1 MGTIQEALRELKK
14 QRRINE
20 AKSPKHLKE
29 SKLLKEDQD
38 TNDLYIIE
46 DSMGFYIG
54 DTESPSWNRDDSLIS
69 PDGVDVEL
77 GFVNDEEDAYKFT
90 KAQAAEMARFLDRHY
105 VGNDFNGD
113 GEEYDYTIKP
123 VTSKKSVQEAI
134 VEESGPVDQDGDTE
148 VLSFSLRKAVGE
160 SLNEEAGPVDQDG
173 DIEDLSFNLRKFYQ
187 ESCNKKEINESNDE
201 ETTASEPVNEFTV
214 GAILS
219 KFKDKDENA
228 IVKVLP
234 IDFAGQLLNIN
245 LSVDEDEEGNLTIGG
260 TLTPIETK
268 EENDIEQTDDTEN
281 VELEDEEELEE
292 DLGSVDEDGDV
303 EDLSFSLRDSYAESL
318 NEAKDP
324 EQKVTFENI
333 RKLPGFDNVERK
345 AAMAM
350 VKYAKQNNDI
360 DTIQD
365 FKDFLDDNYG
375 KIGVAI
381 QMGNKL
387 NSADFA
393 DLVSD
398 DKKFAD
404 VITKICRKI
413 NWIDDNGYYVDD
425 EGDGGRANA
434 KKPSVNELIRNYIKL
449 ATKDAVGQKI
459 TYKILDKAYFDN
471 DYSGLEKVDLK

>member
-1 MGTIQEALRELKK
+1 MGTIQEALRELRQQRTLSENKK
-14 QRRINE
+14 V
-20 AKSPKHLKE
+20 K
-29 SKLLKEDQD
+29 
-38 TNDLYIIE
+38 
-46 DSMGFYIG
+46 
-54 DTESPSWNRDDSLIS
+54 
-69 PDGVDVEL
+69 
-77 GFVNDEEDAYKFT
+77 
-90 KAQAAEMARFLDRHY
+90 
-105 VGNDFNGD
+105 
-113 GEEYDYTIKP
+113 
-123 VTSKKSVQEAI
+123 SKKTVVQESLNEGAL
-134 VEESGPVDQDGDTE
+134 GPVDQDGDTE
-148 VLSFSLRKAVGE
+148 VLSFSLRKACGE

-173 DIEDLSFNLRKFYQ
+173 DVEDLSFNLRKFYQ
-187 ESCNKKEINESNDE
+187 ESCNSKEITESNDE
-201 ETTASEPVNEFTV
+201 ETTASDDVNEFTV

-219 KFKDKDENA
+219 KFKDKDEND

-234 IDFAGQLLNIN
+234 IDFDGQQFDIN
-245 LSVDEDEEGNLTIGG
+245 LSVNEDEEGNLTISG
-260 TLTPIETK
+260 TLTPIEAK
-268 EENDIEQTDDTEN
+268 EENDIKQIDDTTDDQTDDTEN

-292 DLGSVDEDGDV
+292 ELGPVDEDGDV
-303 EDLSFSLRDSYAESL
+303 EDLSFNLRDSYTESL

-350 VKYAKQNNDI
+350 VKYAKENNDI

-381 QMGNKL
+381 QMGNRL

-393 DLVSD
+393 DLVAD

-413 NWIDDNGYYVDD
+413 NWIDENGYYVDD
-425 EGDGGRANA
+425 EGDGSRANA

-449 ATKDAVGQKI
+449 ATKDTVGQKI
-459 TYKILDKAYFDN
+459 TYQVLDKAYFDN
-471 DYSGLEKVDLK
+471 DYSGLEKVNLK